1 MPCPS
6 CGGVHSSEQCP
17 ESATATA
24 IPSANSEPESLSD
37 QMSPDDL
44 VEDNDF
50 DTTSDQPAAKPT
62 SRLIEFPG
70 TSRPTVPP
78 WRKELSERVREVQ
91 ERRAREAA
99 AEAEEAERRRK
110 EQASLSP
117 PQLELLPEDEVP
129 EMNPIVV
136 AALRRIK
143 RAHRKPQAPV
153 PRSQS
158 PSTSVGVASAVSG
171 TTKTDAQASPRAPFA
186 AAAAAK
192 IPTKERAPV
201 SGEAPAPQRATNLV
215 VVPSVI
221 RTQPIPDSSPPPK
234 PKRVISDDATDPA
247 LSYLDSIL
255 ASPTEPVSA
264 NQSAPVFARLTAAV
278 SDIVVVGFLS
288 LPFAAIL
295 ELQNQDWHDAQ
306 TLGLMAGMAAVVMF
320 TYLTVTTA
328 LTGSTFGMRLVS
340 LRAIDAKT
348 GLIPTGRQS
357 AARALFFILSLAT
370 LGLGFLYALVDA
382 DGKTA
387 HDHLSRTAVVRA

>member
-17 ESATATA
+17 ESATTA
-24 IPSANSEPESLSD
+24 AILSTSCEPESLSD

-44 VEDNDF
+44 MEDNDF
-50 DTTSDQPAAKPT
+50 DATSDTLAAKPT

-70 TSRPTVPP
+70 AFSRSTVPQ

-110 EQASLSP
+110 EQVSLYP
-117 PQLELLPEDEVP
+117 PQLELLPEAEVP
-129 EMNPIVV
+129 EMNPIVA

-143 RAHRKPQAPV
+143 RAHRASHAPV

-158 PSTSVGVASAVSG
+158 PSTAVGVASAVSG
-171 TTKTDAQASPRAPFA
+171 TTKTDAPAPQRTSFA
-186 AAAAAK
+186 AAAPAK
-192 IPTKERAPV
+192 IPTAERAPA
-201 SGEAPAPQRATNLV
+201 GEEAPAPQRAPNLV
-215 VVPSVI
+215 VVPSVV
-221 RTQPIPDSSPPPK
+221 RTQPPPDSSPPK
-234 PKRVISDDATDPA
+234 PKRVISDDAADPA

-255 ASPTEPVSA
+255 APGTEPVFA
-264 NQSAPVFARLTAAV
+264 DQRAPVSSRLTAAV

-295 ELQNQDWHDAQ
+295 ELQNQDWHDPQ
-306 TLGLMAGMAAVVMF
+306 TLGLMAGIAAVVMF
-320 TYLTVTTA
+320 IYLTVTTA
-328 LTGSTFGMRLVS
+328 VTGSTLGMRLVS

-348 GLIPTGRQS
+348 GLIPTGTQS
-357 AARALFFILSLAT
+357 AARALFYILSLAT

>member
-17 ESATATA
+17 ESATAAA
-24 IPSANSEPESLSD
+24 ILSASWEPEFLSD
-37 QMSPDDL
+37 QTGPDDL
-44 VEDNDF
+44 MEDDDF
-50 DTTSDQPAAKPT
+50 DTMSDPLAAKPT

-70 TSRPTVPP
+70 ASRSTVPQ

-117 PQLELLPEDEVP
+117 PQLELLPEAEVP
-129 EMNPIVV
+129 EMNPIVA

-143 RAHRKPQAPV
+143 RAHRTPQAPV

-158 PSTSVGVASAVSG
+158 ASTSVGVASAVRG
-171 TTKTDAQASPRAPFA
+171 TAKTDAQAAQRAPFA
-186 AAAAAK
+186 TAAAAK
-192 IPTKERAPV
+192 IPTKEPAPA
-201 SGEAPAPQRATNLV
+201 SEEAPAPQRAPNLV
-215 VVPSVI
+215 VVPSAV
-221 RTQPIPDSSPPPK
+221 RTQPSPDSSVPK

-255 ASPTEPVSA
+255 ASRTEPVSA
-264 NQSAPVFARLTAAV
+264 DQSASVFSRLTAAV

-295 ELQNQDWHDAQ
+295 ELQNKDWHDPQ
-306 TLGLMAGMAAVVMF
+306 TLGLMAGIAAVVMF
-320 TYLTVTTA
+320 IYLTVTTA
-328 LTGSTFGMRLVS
+328 LTGSTWGMRLVS

-348 GLIPTGRQS
+348 GLIPTGTQS
-357 AARALFFILSLAT
+357 AARAFFYILSLAT
-370 LGLGFLYALVDA
+370 LGLGILYALVDA